1 MEIILAKSAGFC
13 FGVQRAVDTA
23 YKEAGKKH
31 VYTYGPIIHN
41 EEVIED
47 LRKKG
52 ISVIDD
58 LAELD
63 QQEDE
68 TVIIRSHGVSKDVMD
83 QLEARHVNVVDA
95 TCPFVKKIHTIA
107 QDESKKGNRIIIVGN
122 KDHPEVEGI
131 IGWCETKA
139 YTVQSVSEA
148 DDLVKN
154 IENEPYFE
162 QINFS
167 LV

>member
-23 YKEAGKKH
+23 YKEAGKQH

-52 ISVIDD
+52 VLVIED

-68 TVIIRSHGVSKDVMD
+68 TVIIRSHGVSKDVME

-95 TCPFVKKIHTIA
+95 TCPFVKKIHTIV
-107 QDESKKGNRIIIVGN
+107 QDESQKGNRIIIVGN

-131 IGWCETKA
+131 IGWCETKS

-148 DDLVKN
+148 ENLVKN
-154 IENEPYFE
+154 IENEPDFAYRFK
-162 QINFS
+162 I
-167 LV
+167 